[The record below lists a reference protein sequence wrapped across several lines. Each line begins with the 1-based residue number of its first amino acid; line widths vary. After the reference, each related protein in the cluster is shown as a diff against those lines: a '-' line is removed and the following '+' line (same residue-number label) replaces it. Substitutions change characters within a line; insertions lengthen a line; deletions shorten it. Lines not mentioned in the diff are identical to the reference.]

1 MKAEKVEELY
11 EHFDVD
17 FYEKARTMVPT
28 LRLLTVTYLTLYSTH
43 NGQDIAIREA
53 YHSTFTSSSILT
65 ARMCP
70 SIRKSLKHTRRAYRI
85 IRARARLLSCSL
97 YLRFITTSSTL
108 YSLCALPS
116 SDLILK
122 YRLQTPQISSISPTS
137 A

>member
-17 FYEKARTMVPT
+17 FYEKARTMVST
-28 LRLLTVTYLTLYSTH
+28 LCLLTVTCLTLYSTH
-43 NGQDIAIREA
+43 NGQDTAIREA

-65 ARMCP
+65 VRMCR

-108 YSLCALPS
+108 YCLCALPS

-122 YRLQTPQISSISPTS
+122 YPSQIPQISSIYPTS